1 MVRSRATR
9 LYYDEVNPRKTRPTG
24 KLVCM
29 IWILSNINNFG
40 PRLMFYCLAAA
51 SAERGAQIV
60 CGQYYIKAIW
70 CGGGRKPPLLL
81 VRWPAVRE
89 RSMWPWNK
97 RHSYILSQRMLR
109 SYSTSTLWKRWF
121 IHSNNVLFVWQTWT
135 ELERGFLC
143 FNSQWTGWGLHVFYS
158 LLSKCPVELCNLVH
172 SAEGEGW
179 CTKSTRGDLLS
190 DAGYGYLLSTS
201 HVNCRA

>member
-1 MVRSRATR
+1 
-9 LYYDEVNPRKTRPTG
+9 
-24 KLVCM
+24 
-29 IWILSNINNFG
+29 
-40 PRLMFYCLAAA
+40 MFYCLAAA

-60 CGQYYIKAIW
+60 SGQYYIKAIW
-70 CGGGRKPPLLL
+70 CGGGRKPPLLLL

-121 IHSNNVLFVWQTWT
+121 IHSNNVLFVWQTWA

-143 FNSQWTGWGLHVFYS
+143 FNSQWTGWGLHVLYS

-172 SAEGEGW
+172 SARTGHWRWRLKYKEH
-179 CTKSTRGDLLS
+179 TRRDLLS
-190 DAGYGYLLSTS
+190 DGNGYLSVPWTVGHKATPSKYSYVHCCKSIKERTESVSATFEL
-201 HVNCRA
+201 RLR